1 MGPAEGENAA
11 FLARAG
17 VEVTAVDFSVVQV
30 ERARRFWKGE
40 RRLTFVH
47 AGACAFLDADGP
59 RFDAIHSTWGAGAA
73 GAQPDTRT
81 RDGRRTPFRSGGRRV
96 PVRDSVRR
104 SRRATTAGGPGTSGP
119 CFPGRW

>member
-1 MGPAEGENAA
+1 MDLGPAEDENAA

-17 VEVTAVDFSVVQV
+17 VEVTAVDFSAVQV

-59 RFDAIHSTWGAGAA
+59 RFAIYSTWGAVWFTDAEELFPRVASRLTRGRVFGFSHREPVVGQC
-73 GAQPDTRT
+73 GAQEM
-81 RDGRRTPFRSGGRRV
+81 GGK
-96 PVRDSVRR
+96 
-104 SRRATTAGGPGTSGP
+104 
-119 CFPGRW
+119 